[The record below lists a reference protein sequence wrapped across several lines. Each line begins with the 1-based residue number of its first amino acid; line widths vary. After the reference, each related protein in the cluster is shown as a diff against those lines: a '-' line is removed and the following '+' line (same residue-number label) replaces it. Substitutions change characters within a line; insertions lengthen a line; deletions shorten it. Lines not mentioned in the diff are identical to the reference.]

1 MICQERGEV
10 LYHGF
15 QTIRNR
21 TDESTRSAYG
31 LVLSSVIRNYGVTR
45 FLWYNLFFL
54 IYKNVVFSGQAEY
67 SYFSADFSLKI
78 FLYYSWI
85 IKNLSYPFSG
95 LFIFFFPVYYRYV
108 FHVPSIELS
117 LALKIIILF
126 EIPASGLFLNILKIL
141 HISDSIFL

>member
-95 LFIFFFPVYYRYV
+95 LFIFFSCILQICISCTVHRTVISTQNNHPFRN
-108 FHVPSIELS
+108 PSLG
-117 LALKIIILF
+117 F
-126 EIPASGLFLNILKIL
+126 ILKY
-141 HISDSIFL
+141 S

>member
-21 TDESTRSAYG
+21 TDKSTRSAYG

-95 LFIFFFPVYYRYV
+95 LFIFFPVYYRYV

-117 LALKIIILF
+117 LALKIITLF
-126 EIPASGLFLNILKIL
+126 EIPASGLFSNILKIL